1 MYFWLSLI
9 FAAGLALIHYCSKY
23 MSFLKET
30 PRSKFLSVSAGIAV
44 AYVFVHLLPEL
55 NTYQEKLEAELGDSV
70 WRYAEH
76 HIYIAALI
84 GLVLFYGLER
94 MVTVSKHTD
103 RLKDPEAAGSGIF
116 WLHISS
122 FFLYNAIIGYLLVR
136 EEYESPLGM
145 LFYFLALGVHFITND
160 RSLRSD
166 HKHIY
171 DRYGRLLLTG
181 AILIGWLIGI
191 LTELNEAAISIL
203 NAFIAG
209 GIVLNVL
216 KEELPEERESSI
228 GSFLIG
234 AVGYTILL
242 LLV

>member
-1 MYFWLSLI
+1 
-9 FAAGLALIHYCSKY
+9 

-30 PRSKFLSVSAGIAV
+30 PQSKFLSVSAGIAA

-55 NTYQEKLEAELGDSV
+55 NSYQEQLETELGDSV
-70 WRYAEH
+70 WRYTEH
-76 HIYIAALI
+76 HIYIVALI

-94 MVTVSKHTD
+94 MVTVSKRTD
-103 RLKDPEAAGSGIF
+103 KLKNPEVAGSGIF

-122 FFLYNAIIGYLLVR
+122 FFLYNAIIGYLLIR

-171 DRYGRLLLTG
+171 DKYGRLLLTA
-181 AILIGWLIGI
+181 AILFGWFIGV
-191 LTELNEAAISIL
+191 LTELNEVTISIL

-216 KEELPEERESSI
+216 KEELPEEKESSI
-228 GSFLIG
+228 GSFLLG
-234 AVGYTILL
+234 AAGYTILL

>member
-1 MYFWLSLI
+1 M
-9 FAAGLALIHYCSKY
+9 
-23 MSFLKET
+23 
-30 PRSKFLSVSAGIAV
+30 
-44 AYVFVHLLPEL
+44 FVHLLPEL
-55 NTYQEKLEAELGDSV
+55 NSYQEQLEAELGDSI
-70 WRYAEH
+70 WHYAEH
-76 HIYIAALI
+76 HIYIVALI
-84 GLVLFYGLER
+84 GLALFYGLER
-94 MVTVSKHTD
+94 MVTVSKQTD
-103 RLKDPEAAGSGIF
+103 KLKNPEAAGSGVF

-122 FFLYNAIIGYLLVR
+122 FFLYNAIIGYLLIR

-171 DRYGRLLLTG
+171 DKYGRLLLTG
-181 AILIGWLIGI
+181 AIILGWFIGV
-191 LTELNEAAISIL
+191 LTELNEVAISIL

-216 KEELPEERESSI
+216 KEELPEEKESSI
-228 GSFLIG
+228 GSFLLG
-234 AVGYTILL
+234 AAGYTILL